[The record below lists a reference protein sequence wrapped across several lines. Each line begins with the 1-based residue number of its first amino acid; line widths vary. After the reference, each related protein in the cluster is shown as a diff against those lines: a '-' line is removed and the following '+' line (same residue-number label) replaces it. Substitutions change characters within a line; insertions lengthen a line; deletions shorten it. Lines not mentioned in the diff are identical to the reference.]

1 MRIEYSKKP
10 VVELAQTPL
19 ANPFVRGYV
28 MFSSNKSH
36 GKTH

>member
-19 ANPFVRGYV
+19 ADSFVRGYV
-28 MFSSNKSH
+28 MFSSNKTH

>member
-1 MRIEYSKKP
+1 MRIEYLNKP
-10 VVELAQTPL
+10 VVELAQIPL
-19 ANPFVRGYV
+19 ADSSVRGYV

>member
-19 ANPFVRGYV
+19 ADSSVRGYV
-28 MFSSNKSH
+28 VFSSNKSH
-36 GKTH
+36 GKTY